1 MSERVQKIIAKAGI
15 CSRRKAEE
23 LIVDGRVKVNGKTI
37 TELGVKA
44 NPEADVIK
52 VDGEVIKPL
61 KKKVY
66 IMLNKPT
73 GVVTTRSDEK
83 NRDTV
88 MDLLRHEEKKALFP
102 VGRLDLNSEG
112 LLLITNDGDFAD
124 LLTSPTHKVE
134 KTYLIK
140 VRGVPAEKTID
151 RLKKGILIDGRK
163 TRRAKVQLLGHKN
176 NSWMEITISEG
187 RNNQIRKMMQ
197 KVGHPVVK
205 LRRIKIG
212 DLELGDLQL
221 GDFRRLTENEVN
233 SLIKK
238 ALDKQ
243 NM

>member
-23 LIVDGRVKVNGKTI
+23 LIVQGRVKVNGKTI
-37 TELGVKA
+37 NELGVKA
-44 NPEADVIK
+44 DPLQDEIK
-52 VDGEVIKPL
+52 VDGEVIHPL

-73 GVVTTRSDEK
+73 GVVTTKSDEK
-83 NRDTV
+83 GRETV
-88 MDLLRHEEKKALFP
+88 MDLLVSEEKKALFP

-124 LLTSPTHKVE
+124 LLTSPSHKVE

-140 VRGVPAEKTID
+140 VRGVPAEKTLE
-151 RLKKGILIDGRK
+151 RLRKGIFFEGRK
-163 TRRAKVQLLGHKN
+163 TRKAKVTLLGHKN
-176 NSWMEITISEG
+176 NSWLEITISEG

-205 LRRIKIG
+205 LKRVKIG
-212 DLELGDLQL
+212 NLELGDLPVGKYRKL
-221 GDFRRLTENEVN
+221 KEFEVN
-233 SLIKK
+233 NLIKM
-238 ALDKQ
+238 ALEKQ
-243 NM
+243 K